1 MGQPRARVSAEIG
14 FPRAPA
20 VAEVRATLFPPAAC
34 EGEVADRFEGGGQID
49 LGELGAALE
58 GRVADD
64 GEGGGQGDLA
74 EGGAVVEGAIWDG
87 YLCRKQAGSAFP
99 RADPGSGASLGQ
111 AAARVDLAGHTA
123 WF

>member
-1 MGQPRARVSAEIG
+1 M
-14 FPRAPA
+14 
-20 VAEVRATLFPPAAC
+20 AEVRATLFPPAAC

-87 YLCRKQAGSAFP
+87 YLCRKQAGSASSQQALLRFLSAPEP
-99 RADPGSGASLGQ
+99 RLGLTQAYGQPQPSSCSGGSGRPHRLVS
-111 AAARVDLAGHTA
+111 T
-123 WF
+123 